1 MPLPRQ
7 RAHIVGE
14 DEILEIARRAE
25 LDAWHDVVELE
36 TEFRETRL
44 ANQHDGAAAD
54 QVGDDFAR
62 DLRHRGLL
70 LLLAG
75 AEREPDRVEI
85 EKHGHGVA
93 DLQHGAGKFEPR
105 RTAPGIPRGH
115 VEQERVVFR
124 AGQGAGEVVVRLAG
138 RDRCHQP
145 ATEEKTEQENDDPLH
160 GYDLAPARRL
170 RRLDVLSPE
179 SAAASMAGPL
189 TWSRGHRSIARK
201 TRRAPSRRARKRGL
215 PMFRLLSI
223 ALAWAMVAVTAI
235 AQTGDDG
242 WPERPVRLVVPFPA
256 GSSTDII
263 ARIVAQKLSR
273 RLGQQIVIENRAG
286 ASGNIGADAVAK
298 AAPDGYTMGIATAS
312 THAVAAS
319 LSANLPYDPIK
330 DFAPVAMIG
339 SQPYVL
345 VLQPALPAR
354 NLAELI
360 ALAKA
365 KPGTLNYGSAGV
377 ASLAHLATA
386 LFASMAGV
394 NIVHVPYKSSSQS
407 MTDMI
412 TGRLDMQFAT
422 IAPSLP
428 NIRAGQLRALAT
440 SGKTRVAALPE
451 LPTVAEAGLAG
462 YEAALWVSLVMPSAT
477 PPTMI
482 ARLNREVNDILKSTE
497 GTEALVAQ
505 GMVAEPGPPEAL
517 TERIRGDIEK
527 WRGVA
532 VKAGIRPE

>member
-1 MPLPRQ
+1 M
-7 RAHIVGE
+7 I
-14 DEILEIARRAE
+14 
-25 LDAWHDVVELE
+25 
-36 TEFRETRL
+36 
-44 ANQHDGAAAD
+44 
-54 QVGDDFAR
+54 
-62 DLRHRGLL
+62 
-70 LLLAG
+70 
-75 AEREPDRVEI
+75 
-85 EKHGHGVA
+85 
-93 DLQHGAGKFEPR
+93 
-105 RTAPGIPRGH
+105 
-115 VEQERVVFR
+115 
-124 AGQGAGEVVVRLAG
+124 
-138 RDRCHQP
+138 
-145 ATEEKTEQENDDPLH
+145 
-160 GYDLAPARRL
+160 
-170 RRLDVLSPE
+170 
-179 SAAASMAGPL
+179 
-189 TWSRGHRSIARK
+189 
-201 TRRAPSRRARKRGL
+201 
-215 PMFRLLSI
+215 RLLSI
-223 ALAWAMVAVTAI
+223 ALAVAAASAI
-235 AQTGDDG
+235 AQAGDDG
-242 WPERPVRLVVPFPA
+242 WPERPIHLVVPFPA

-263 ARIVAQKLSR
+263 ARIVAQKLSH
-273 RLGQQIVIENRAG
+273 RLGQQMVIENRAG

-298 AAPDGYTMGIATAS
+298 AAPDGYTIGIATAS

-319 LSANLPYDPIK
+319 LNANLPYGPIK

-345 VLQPALPAR
+345 VLHPALPAR

-462 YEAALWVSLVMPSAT
+462 YEAALWVSFVMPSAT
-477 PPTMI
+477 PPAII
-482 ARLNREVNDILKSTE
+482 ARLNREVNDVLESSD

-505 GMVAEPGPPEAL
+505 GMAPEPGPPEAL

-532 VKAGIRPE
+532 AKAGIRPE

>member
-1 MPLPRQ
+1 
-7 RAHIVGE
+7 
-14 DEILEIARRAE
+14 
-25 LDAWHDVVELE
+25 
-36 TEFRETRL
+36 
-44 ANQHDGAAAD
+44 
-54 QVGDDFAR
+54 
-62 DLRHRGLL
+62 
-70 LLLAG
+70 
-75 AEREPDRVEI
+75 
-85 EKHGHGVA
+85 
-93 DLQHGAGKFEPR
+93 
-105 RTAPGIPRGH
+105 
-115 VEQERVVFR
+115 
-124 AGQGAGEVVVRLAG
+124 
-138 RDRCHQP
+138 
-145 ATEEKTEQENDDPLH
+145 
-160 GYDLAPARRL
+160 
-170 RRLDVLSPE
+170 
-179 SAAASMAGPL
+179 
-189 TWSRGHRSIARK
+189 
-201 TRRAPSRRARKRGL
+201 
-215 PMFRLLSI
+215 MFRLLPI
-223 ALAWAMVAVTAI
+223 ALVSAVIAISAI
-235 AQTGDDG
+235 AEAGEDG
-242 WPERPVRLVVPFPA
+242 WPQRPLRLVVPFPA

-263 ARIVAQKLSR
+263 ARIVSQKLSH

-298 AAPDGYTMGIATAS
+298 ATPDGYTIGIATAS

-319 LSANLPYDPIK
+319 LSPNLPYDPIR

-345 VLQPALPAR
+345 VLHPALPAH

-377 ASLAHLATA
+377 ASLAHLATE

-428 NIRAGQLRALAT
+428 NIRAGQLRALVT

-451 LPTVAEAGLAG
+451 LPTVAEAGIAG
-462 YEAALWVSLVMPSAT
+462 YEAALWVSFVVPSDT
-477 PPTMI
+477 PPKII
-482 ARLNREVNDILKSTE
+482 ARLNREVNDVLESSD

-505 GMVAEPGPPEAL
+505 GMAPEPGPPEAL

-532 VKAGIRPE
+532 ARAGIRPQ

>member
-1 MPLPRQ
+1 M
-7 RAHIVGE
+7 AETGE
-14 DEILEIARRAE
+14 
-25 LDAWHDVVELE
+25 
-36 TEFRETRL
+36 
-44 ANQHDGAAAD
+44 
-54 QVGDDFAR
+54 
-62 DLRHRGLL
+62 
-70 LLLAG
+70 
-75 AEREPDRVEI
+75 
-85 EKHGHGVA
+85 
-93 DLQHGAGKFEPR
+93 
-105 RTAPGIPRGH
+105 
-115 VEQERVVFR
+115 
-124 AGQGAGEVVVRLAG
+124 
-138 RDRCHQP
+138 
-145 ATEEKTEQENDDPLH
+145 
-160 GYDLAPARRL
+160 
-170 RRLDVLSPE
+170 
-179 SAAASMAGPL
+179 
-189 TWSRGHRSIARK
+189 
-201 TRRAPSRRARKRGL
+201 
-215 PMFRLLSI
+215 
-223 ALAWAMVAVTAI
+223 
-235 AQTGDDG
+235 DG
-242 WPERPVRLVVPFPA
+242 WPQRPLRLVVPFPA

-263 ARIVAQKLSR
+263 ARIVAQKLSH

-298 AAPDGYTMGIATAS
+298 ATPDGYTIGIATAS

-319 LSANLPYDPIK
+319 LSPNLPYDPIR

-345 VLQPALPAR
+345 VLHPALPAH

-377 ASLAHLATA
+377 ASLAHLATE

-428 NIRAGQLRALAT
+428 NIRAGQLRALVT

-451 LPTVAEAGLAG
+451 LPTVAEAGIAG
-462 YEAALWVSLVMPSAT
+462 YDAALWVSFVVPSAT
-477 PPTMI
+477 RPRII
-482 ARLNREVNDILKSTE
+482 ARLNREVNDVLESSD

-505 GMVAEPGPPEAL
+505 GMAPEPGPPEAL
-517 TERIRGDIEK
+517 TERIRGDITK

-532 VKAGIRPE
+532 ARAGIRPQ

>member
-1 MPLPRQ
+1 
-7 RAHIVGE
+7 
-14 DEILEIARRAE
+14 
-25 LDAWHDVVELE
+25 
-36 TEFRETRL
+36 
-44 ANQHDGAAAD
+44 
-54 QVGDDFAR
+54 
-62 DLRHRGLL
+62 
-70 LLLAG
+70 
-75 AEREPDRVEI
+75 
-85 EKHGHGVA
+85 
-93 DLQHGAGKFEPR
+93 
-105 RTAPGIPRGH
+105 
-115 VEQERVVFR
+115 
-124 AGQGAGEVVVRLAG
+124 
-138 RDRCHQP
+138 
-145 ATEEKTEQENDDPLH
+145 
-160 GYDLAPARRL
+160 
-170 RRLDVLSPE
+170 
-179 SAAASMAGPL
+179 
-189 TWSRGHRSIARK
+189 
-201 TRRAPSRRARKRGL
+201 
-215 PMFRLLSI
+215 
-223 ALAWAMVAVTAI
+223 
-235 AQTGDDG
+235 
-242 WPERPVRLVVPFPA
+242 
-256 GSSTDII
+256 
-263 ARIVAQKLSR
+263 VAQKLSH

-298 AAPDGYTMGIATAS
+298 AAPDGYTIGIATAS

-319 LSANLPYDPIK
+319 LSPNLPYDPIR

-345 VLQPALPAR
+345 VLHPALPAH

-377 ASLAHLATA
+377 ASLAHLATE

-428 NIRAGQLRALAT
+428 NIRAGQLRALVT

-451 LPTVAEAGLAG
+451 LPTVAEAGIAG
-462 YEAALWVSLVMPSAT
+462 YEAALWVSFVVPSDT
-477 PPTMI
+477 PPRII
-482 ARLNREVNDILKSTE
+482 ARLNRKVNDVLESSV

-505 GMVAEPGPPEAL
+505 GMAPEPGPPEAL

-532 VKAGIRPE
+532 ARAGIRPQ

>member
-1 MPLPRQ
+1 
-7 RAHIVGE
+7 
-14 DEILEIARRAE
+14 
-25 LDAWHDVVELE
+25 
-36 TEFRETRL
+36 
-44 ANQHDGAAAD
+44 
-54 QVGDDFAR
+54 
-62 DLRHRGLL
+62 
-70 LLLAG
+70 
-75 AEREPDRVEI
+75 
-85 EKHGHGVA
+85 
-93 DLQHGAGKFEPR
+93 
-105 RTAPGIPRGH
+105 
-115 VEQERVVFR
+115 
-124 AGQGAGEVVVRLAG
+124 
-138 RDRCHQP
+138 
-145 ATEEKTEQENDDPLH
+145 
-160 GYDLAPARRL
+160 
-170 RRLDVLSPE
+170 
-179 SAAASMAGPL
+179 
-189 TWSRGHRSIARK
+189 
-201 TRRAPSRRARKRGL
+201 
-215 PMFRLLSI
+215 MFRLLSI
-223 ALAWAMVAVTAI
+223 ALASAVIAISAI
-235 AQTGDDG
+235 AEAGEDG
-242 WPERPVRLVVPFPA
+242 WPQRPLRLVVPFPA

-263 ARIVAQKLSR
+263 ARIVAQKLSH

-298 AAPDGYTMGIATAS
+298 ATPDGYTIGIATAS

-319 LSANLPYDPIK
+319 LSPNLPYDPIR

-345 VLQPALPAR
+345 VLHPALPAH

-377 ASLAHLATA
+377 ASLAHLATE

-428 NIRAGQLRALAT
+428 NIRAGQLRALVT

-451 LPTVAEAGLAG
+451 LPTVAEAGIAG
-462 YEAALWVSLVMPSAT
+462 YEAALWVSFVVPSDT
-477 PPTMI
+477 PPKII
-482 ARLNREVNDILKSTE
+482 ARLNREVNGVLESSD

-505 GMVAEPGPPEAL
+505 GMAPELGPPEAL

-532 VKAGIRPE
+532 ARAGIRPQ

>member
-1 MPLPRQ
+1 
-7 RAHIVGE
+7 
-14 DEILEIARRAE
+14 
-25 LDAWHDVVELE
+25 
-36 TEFRETRL
+36 
-44 ANQHDGAAAD
+44 
-54 QVGDDFAR
+54 
-62 DLRHRGLL
+62 
-70 LLLAG
+70 
-75 AEREPDRVEI
+75 
-85 EKHGHGVA
+85 
-93 DLQHGAGKFEPR
+93 
-105 RTAPGIPRGH
+105 
-115 VEQERVVFR
+115 
-124 AGQGAGEVVVRLAG
+124 
-138 RDRCHQP
+138 
-145 ATEEKTEQENDDPLH
+145 
-160 GYDLAPARRL
+160 
-170 RRLDVLSPE
+170 
-179 SAAASMAGPL
+179 
-189 TWSRGHRSIARK
+189 
-201 TRRAPSRRARKRGL
+201 
-215 PMFRLLSI
+215 MFRLLSI
-223 ALAWAMVAVTAI
+223 ALASAVIATSAI
-235 AQTGDDG
+235 AEAGEDG
-242 WPERPVRLVVPFPA
+242 WPQRPLRLVVPFPA

-263 ARIVAQKLSR
+263 ARIVAQKLSH

-298 AAPDGYTMGIATAS
+298 AAPDGYTIGIATAS

-319 LSANLPYDPIK
+319 LSPNLPYDPIR

-345 VLQPALPAR
+345 VLHPALPAH

-377 ASLAHLATA
+377 ASLAHLATE

-428 NIRAGQLRALAT
+428 NIRAGQLRALVT

-451 LPTVAEAGLAG
+451 LPTVAEAGIAG
-462 YEAALWVSLVMPSAT
+462 YEAALWVSFVVPSDT
-477 PPTMI
+477 PPKII
-482 ARLNREVNDILKSTE
+482 ARLNREVNDVLESSD

-505 GMVAEPGPPEAL
+505 GMAPEPGPPEAL
-517 TERIRGDIEK
+517 TERIHGDIEK

-532 VKAGIRPE
+532 ARAGIRPQ

>member
-1 MPLPRQ
+1 
-7 RAHIVGE
+7 
-14 DEILEIARRAE
+14 
-25 LDAWHDVVELE
+25 
-36 TEFRETRL
+36 
-44 ANQHDGAAAD
+44 
-54 QVGDDFAR
+54 
-62 DLRHRGLL
+62 
-70 LLLAG
+70 
-75 AEREPDRVEI
+75 
-85 EKHGHGVA
+85 
-93 DLQHGAGKFEPR
+93 
-105 RTAPGIPRGH
+105 
-115 VEQERVVFR
+115 
-124 AGQGAGEVVVRLAG
+124 
-138 RDRCHQP
+138 
-145 ATEEKTEQENDDPLH
+145 
-160 GYDLAPARRL
+160 
-170 RRLDVLSPE
+170 
-179 SAAASMAGPL
+179 
-189 TWSRGHRSIARK
+189 
-201 TRRAPSRRARKRGL
+201 
-215 PMFRLLSI
+215 
-223 ALAWAMVAVTAI
+223 MVAVTAI

-242 WPERPVRLVVPFPA
+242 WPERPIRLVVPFPA

-263 ARIVAQKLSR
+263 ARIVAQKLSH
-273 RLGQQIVIENRAG
+273 RLGQQVVIENRAG

-298 AAPDGYTMGIATAS
+298 AAPDGYTMGIATTS
-312 THAVAAS
+312 THAVAAN
-319 LSANLPYDPIK
+319 LSTSLPYDPIK

-505 GMVAEPGPPEAL
+505 GLVAEPGPPEAL
-517 TERIRGDIEK
+517 TERIRGDLEK

-532 VKAGIRPE
+532 VKAGIRAE